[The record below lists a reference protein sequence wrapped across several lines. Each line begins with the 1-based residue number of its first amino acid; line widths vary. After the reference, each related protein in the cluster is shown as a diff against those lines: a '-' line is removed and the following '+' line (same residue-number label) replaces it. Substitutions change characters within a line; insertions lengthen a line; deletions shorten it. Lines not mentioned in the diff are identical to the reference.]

1 MISFF
6 PGDFSVNFL
15 DFSVNFLD
23 FSVNVLDFSVIFFW
37 ISLEVGDV
45 VWWDASGP
53 LLNLMAASDTLSR
66 STIKMVISRMDAFRS
81 V

>member
-1 MISFF
+1 MLSGGLSGGLLLNHFF
-6 PGDFSVNFL
+6 EFLVKCFGFLGD
-15 DFSVNFLD
+15 
-23 FSVNVLDFSVIFFW
+23 FFW